1 MRTAVAGRAAL
12 NKVHNSNEEEEQGH
26 RSLQRSSA
34 EEGAP
39 MAQRAASI
47 LGDAASN
54 VADAAAD
61 ANRARS
67 AAAGRKLVSTPAAE
81 SHLDGSDGRR
91 LGLGSALSDAAA
103 SAGIP
108 GSVVGTIG
116 SALSLLAGAASGVRN
131 IARERQLAEVWDSP
145 TLYDTPTFWHV
156 PKAGGTA
163 VIRYYARCRG
173 LVEARGGKADGAD
186 AVAVTENAETGNRF
200 VNVDTSSPDGLRRA
214 RELGLAQSG
223 LADIVIAQNLHET
236 ADLYTPEYRGRF
248 FALFRHPIDRAVSLF
263 YYRQIAHWEPTYNPA
278 LKKVSLED
286 YANSHG
292 GEKNWMVRML
302 VNKENGG
309 ALDRS
314 DLEIAK
320 EVLRRKFVVGLMSD
334 MAESLERF
342 DRYFGWYD
350 PANAEAMQ
358 CKDELTSK
366 KGAVNSNKHASVEEG
381 SPAWE
386 GLARHNELDLELYDY
401 VLELWEAQ
409 QHILEMQ
416 RDGSAPGGGAVQA
429 PAEEAV
435 ATE

>member
-1 MRTAVAGRAAL
+1 MPPPHHDGSSPAPPRLPATHHRGRIGSSNGNGWDHLSTPASGIIAQPPPPPPGRHHPDTRMRHPLPPQRAASSPSRPRLLLAVTTLTLGCAILFLPSVTLSHRAHRRLAAAATAGAAVDETVHSTSIRSARDRMRTAVAGRAAL

-186 AVAVTENAETGNRF
+186 AVAVTENAETGNKF

-214 RELGLAQSG
+214 RELG
-223 LADIVIAQNLHET
+223 
-236 ADLYTPEYRGRF
+236 
-248 FALFRHPIDRAVSLF
+248 
-263 YYRQIAHWEPTYNPA
+263 
-278 LKKVSLED
+278 
-286 YANSHG
+286 
-292 GEKNWMVRML
+292 
-302 VNKENGG
+302 
-309 ALDRS
+309 
-314 DLEIAK
+314 
-320 EVLRRKFVVGLMSD
+320 
-334 MAESLERF
+334 
-342 DRYFGWYD
+342 
-350 PANAEAMQ
+350 
-358 CKDELTSK
+358 
-366 KGAVNSNKHASVEEG
+366 
-381 SPAWE
+381 
-386 GLARHNELDLELYDY
+386 
-401 VLELWEAQ
+401 
-409 QHILEMQ
+409 
-416 RDGSAPGGGAVQA
+416 
-429 PAEEAV
+429 
-435 ATE
+435 